1 MANFSVLDSMKT
13 RSSKS
18 MERSIDANARVDVGS
33 ELFRA
38 THSEFTSMKTV
49 CEHLTPYL
57 FAPNVDQSLDPI
69 S

>member
-1 MANFSVLDSMKT
+1 
-13 RSSKS
+13 